1 LLGEYIL
8 EDFIPAD
15 ISILKCI
22 KCGSIDDLKPYP
34 FSQITGFKTSFFIRR
49 YRAVT
54 SSSVAPVCRKCSSEF
69 DIWQRYALS
78 LGKFK
83 ACGGFSLVITVII
96 ASWII
101 MSQNALGVRHLW
113 VLVGIFGILTITMF
127 SYVPMKKNFLQDYN
141 PNRYMKYDFRNNFC
155 IRPYGNSEW
164 VHYNEWV
171 KETMKERLTD
181 YNYND

>member
-1 LLGEYIL
+1 M
-8 EDFIPAD
+8 EDFIPED

-34 FSQITGFKTSFFIRR
+34 FSQITGFKTSFFVRR

-54 SSSVAPVCRKCSSEF
+54 SSSVAPVCRKCTFEF
-69 DIWQRYALS
+69 DTWQKYALS

-83 ACGGFSLVITVII
+83 VCGGFSLVITVII
-96 ASWII
+96 ACWII
-101 MSQNALGVRHLW
+101 MNQNALGVRHLW
-113 VLVGIFGILTITMF
+113 MLVGIFGVLTITLF
-127 SYVPMKKNFLQDYN
+127 SYIPMKKRFLKDYN
-141 PNRYMKYDFRNNFC
+141 PNRYMKFDFRNHFC
-155 IRPYGNSEW
+155 IKPYGNNKW

-171 KETMKERLTD
+171 KEIMKERLAD